1 MFCCCWTECAS
12 IGLDPCQ
19 LVMSSPMSLLIL
31 SLVPGSTEC
40 EGRGDHVL
48 TIAVELYFFFL
59 SVYFLLHTC
68 EPFMFGSQ
76 DSYHLLMDYLL
87 FNNIPLCPQ

>member
-48 TIAVELYFFFL
+48 TIAVELYFFSFQFTSCFTPVSL
-59 SVYFLLHTC
+59 SCLGHKIVITY
-68 EPFMFGSQ
+68 
-76 DSYHLLMDYLL
+76 
-87 FNNIPLCPQ
+87 